1 MEYMED
7 YLNLDIVKNEIK
19 AIERVTGG
27 GARDASDLR
36 TAIHD
41 MSRELAKFKGVDIS
55 DIDIE
60 DESWADI

>member
-7 YLNLDIVKNEIK
+7 YLTLDIVINEIK
-19 AIERVTGG
+19 AIERVSEY
-27 GARDASDLR
+27 GARDEADLR
-36 TAIHD
+36 TAIHE
-41 MSRELAKFKGVDIS
+41 MIRELAKLKGVDIS